1 MNWYKRIP
9 FDRFLAAMIASVALA
24 SLWPTLGASGGP
36 LHLDLVTELGVSLVF
51 FFAGAGLSFA
61 SLKDGVTNWRL
72 HLLVQ
77 LSTFALFPLIGMAF
91 VVASEDFFPR
101 DLLSGFFFLCA
112 LPSTISTSIAMTQLA
127 RGNVAGAI
135 FNATLSSLLGMV
147 LTPLL
152 VNLYLH
158 SAGHS
163 GGHGGSLLDQFA
175 KIAGQLF
182 LPLVLGQLTRRWI
195 AGWISRNKGRVTL
208 SDRVVI
214 LLIVYNAFSDS
225 AAAGIWSQYGW
236 QTLAQTFVLT
246 AALLATVLAITRFFA
261 RRAGFKVEDEIAG
274 VFCGS
279 KKSLAVGVPMAKLL
293 LGNTPLGM
301 IVLPLMIYHQL
312 QLFVCTLLARRYASR
327 PALAFMPTQSRRSLD
342 ADPSTPPQAD

>member
-1 MNWYKRIP
+1 MTTQSLLGRLP
-9 FDRFLAAMIASVALA
+9 LDGFLASMIAAVALA
-24 SLWPTLGASGGP
+24 SLFPGLGVSGGA
-36 LHLDLVTELGVSLVF
+36 LHLDVVTELGVSLVF

-61 SLKDGVTNWRL
+61 NLAAGVTNWRL

-77 LSTFALFPLIGMAF
+77 LSTFALFPLIGYGFVMAG
-91 VVASEDFFPR
+91 ADFFPR

-112 LPSTISTSIAMTQLA
+112 LPSTISTAIAMTQLA

-152 VNLYLH
+152 VNLYMH
-158 SAGHS
+158 TGGDGS
-163 GGHGGSLLDQFA
+163 GGSMVEQFA
-175 KIAGQLF
+175 KIAEQLF
-182 LPLVLGQLTRRWI
+182 LPLVLGQIARRWI
-195 AGWISRNKGRVTL
+195 AGWIARNKKLVTL
-208 SDRVVI
+208 SDRTVI
-214 LLIVYNAFSDS
+214 VLIVFNAFADS

-236 QTLAQTFVLT
+236 TTLAQTFALT
-246 AALLATVLAITRFFA
+246 AALLALALTVTTLVA
-261 RRAGFKVEDEIAG
+261 RRAGFSKEDEIAG

-293 LGNTPLGM
+293 LGDVPLGM

-312 QLFVCTLLARRYASR
+312 QLFVCTLMARRYASR
-327 PALAFMPTQSRRSLD
+327 PE
-342 ADPSTPPQAD
+342 